1 MGALRGITS
10 ARLPLGTQNVEGSR
24 HAKATRCGRAQ
35 LPSSPALSCT
45 YRLTWPSVN
54 ARSLRVSP
62 CKKFLPRSES
72 RRNSLRAQSSIESA
86 DVSEV
91 DRPSV
96 EVVAAPDYAAVSP
109 LKERILFHSCDG
121 EELAQRIAASNP
133 HITLGSVDWRKFEDG
148 FPNLFVEDAT
158 DLQNKH
164 VAFLA
169 TFNSPGVIF
178 EQLSIIYAL
187 PRMFVAS
194 FTLVLPF
201 FPTGTAER
209 MEDEGDVATA
219 AILARILSNIPLSQ
233 SGPTKLVI
241 YDIHALQ
248 ERFYFG
254 DSVLPFF
261 QTGIPL
267 LKRRLLDLED
277 AHNIT
282 IAYPDEGAW
291 KRFHNMFIG
300 YPEVVCTKVRDNKKR
315 IVRLK
320 EGFAQGRHVIIVDD
334 LVQSGGT
341 LIECQK
347 VLAAVGARH
356 VSAYVTHGVFPNRS
370 FERFVPEKERG
381 GAASGFKHFWMTDSC
396 PQTVREVRDRAPF
409 EILSLDASIGACLEL

>member
-1 MGALRGITS
+1 MEALRGITL
-10 ARLPLGTQNVEGSR
+10 ARLPLGTLNVEGSR
-24 HAKATRCGRAQ
+24 RAKATRCGCSQ
-35 LPSSPALSCT
+35 LPSSPTLSYT
-45 YRLTWPSVN
+45 YRYPRRSELDLN
-54 ARSLRVSP
+54 ARSLRVSS
-62 CKKFLPRSES
+62 CKTFVPKSES
-72 RRNSLRAQSSIESA
+72 RRNSLRAHSAVESA

-91 DRPSV
+91 ERPSV
-96 EVVAAPDYAAVSP
+96 DVVAAPDYAAVSP

-133 HITLGSVDWRKFEDG
+133 HITLGAVDWRKFEDG

-300 YPEVVCTKVRDNKKR
+300 YPER
-315 IVRLK
+315 
-320 EGFAQGRHVIIVDD
+320 GDD
-334 LVQSGGT
+334 HISRRSW
-341 LIECQK
+341 EK
-347 VLAAVGARH
+347 VLAAESEDSSRGTVGRK
-356 VSAYVTHGVFPNRS
+356 SLQ
-370 FERFVPEKERG
+370 RG
-381 GAASGFKHFWMTDSC
+381 
-396 PQTVREVRDRAPF
+396 RETLLMETLLRRGW
-409 EILSLDASIGACLEL
+409 EILLGAWTGDSFHGKIEVSPHSAVRRVSLLREQDILHVAR